1 MPELSPLEILVVAAV
16 AFIVFGP
23 ERLPVIARQMGRQ
36 LSRLRAMLAEVKEE
50 MTFDLDEEDELEPPI
65 ARISR
70 EQKAERHRRAAAS
83 EDAET
88 GSPAPADAIDRLADG
103 PEPHEEPD
111 AAADPQNRPERP

>member
-23 ERLPVIARQMGRQ
+23 ERLPVIARQLGRQ
-36 LSRLRAMLAEVKEE
+36 LSRLRALLAEVKEE
-50 MTFDLDEEDELEPPI
+50 MSFDLDEEDELEPPI

-70 EQKAERHRRAAAS
+70 EQKAERHRRAA
-83 EDAET
+83 EDDKEAPA
-88 GSPAPADAIDRLADG
+88 PAPADAVDPLEGG

-111 AAADPQNRPERP
+111 TGADPRPRPERP

>member
-36 LSRLRAMLAEVKEE
+36 MSRLRAMLAEVKEE
-50 MTFDLDEEDELEPPI
+50 MSFDVDEEDELEPPI

-70 EQKAERHRRAAAS
+70 EQKAERHRRAAA
-83 EDAET
+83 EDDDA
-88 GSPAPADAIDRLADG
+88 GPSPPADAIDPLEGG
-103 PEPHEEPD
+103 PEPDEEPD
-111 AAADPQNRPERP
+111 GAADPHPRPERP